1 MKPDEK
7 QRPLRI
13 LVLEDEQDDFD
24 LLIRQLERE
33 GLQFQHL
40 RVQTE
45 PDFTRELKDFGPDVV
60 ISDFHMPH
68 FDGLSA
74 LRIHLKSRA
83 DTPFLFVSGT
93 IGEETAVEALKQGA
107 TDYLLKGHL
116 LRLGQA
122 VRRAVE
128 EARANAERRRLEL
141 ELFHSQKMEAIGRL
155 AGGVAHDFNNL
166 LTAILGYSELLANG
180 LKPGDPMLEGL
191 TEIRNAGR
199 RAAELTRQLLAFGR
213 KQVLSPRVT
222 DVNEVLT
229 GLLRLMARLIGEDI
243 DLKTQFEPRLKSVF
257 VDPGQLEQVVMNL
270 VVNSRDAMPRGGTI
284 ILGTRMASPDA
295 RVLAASEGA
304 RTGLHVVV
312 EVVDT
317 GSGMTPETISRMF
330 EPFFTTKGV
339 GKGTGLGLATV
350 YGIVHQS
357 GGFIDVEST
366 PGHGTVFRI
375 YFPPAPLPASAAPTP
390 AQPAPLPSGSGCILL
405 VEDEETVR
413 RLAAQVL
420 RAKGYKVIEAISGVA
435 AMALSRESQTLD
447 LLLTDLVMPK
457 MGGYELASLLRKDR
471 PELRVIFMSGYSP
484 DAVLEGSPPARGE
497 TFLSKPFSPQELVR
511 CVQEKL
517 NPQEKAK

>member
-1 MKPDEK
+1 MKTDDK

-24 LLIRQLERE
+24 LLIRQLNKD
-33 GLQFQHL
+33 GISFQHR

-45 PDFTRELKDFGPDVV
+45 SDFTRELKEFGPDLV
-60 ISDFHMPH
+60 ISDYHMPH

-74 LRIHLKSRA
+74 LRLHLKECS
-83 DTPFLFVSGT
+83 DTPFMFVSGT
-93 IGEETAVEALKQGA
+93 IGEDVAVQALKEGA

-116 LRLGQA
+116 MRLGQA

-128 EARANAERRRLEL
+128 ESRANAERRRLEL

-166 LTAILGYSELLANG
+166 LTAILGYSDLLANG
-180 LKPGDPMLEGL
+180 LKPEDPMREGL
-191 TEIRNAGR
+191 TEIRNAGQ

-213 KQVLSPRVT
+213 KQVLSPRVS
-222 DVNEVLT
+222 DVNDVLG
-229 GLLRLMARLIGEDI
+229 GLLKLISRLIGEDI
-243 DLKTQFEPRLKSVF
+243 ELKTHFEPKLKHVF

-270 VVNSRDAMPRGGTI
+270 VVNSRDAMPKGGTI
-284 ILGTRMASPDA
+284 LLNTRMSSPDA
-295 RVLAASEGA
+295 RVLASSEGA
-304 RTGLHVVV
+304 RPGAHVVV
-312 EVVDT
+312 EVVD
-317 GSGMTPETISRMF
+317 SGGGMPPEVMARMF

-366 PGHGTVFRI
+366 VGRGTVFRV
-375 YFPPAPLPASAAPTP
+375 YLPPATGPASTVTPAAPAAATP
-390 AQPAPLPSGSGCILL
+390 AGTGTILL

-413 RLAAQVL
+413 KLAMHVL
-420 RAKGYKVIEAISGVA
+420 RAKGYTVLEASSGSAAIELA
-435 AMALSRESQTLD
+435 REHKRID
-447 LLLTDLVMPK
+447 LLLTDLVMPR
-457 MGGYELASLLRKDR
+457 MGGHDLATALRKDI
-471 PELRVIFMSGYSP
+471 PGLRVVFMSGYAP
-484 DAVLEGSPPARGE
+484 EAVLEGTAPARGE
-497 TFLSKPFSPQELVR
+497 TFLSKPFSPAELTK

-517 NPQEKAK
+517 GQAKPK